1 MASYYIVLSLHILG
15 ATVWAGGH
23 LVLAVTILP
32 DALRQHRAAT
42 VSEFEQRFERIGL
55 PALAVQI
62 VTGLWLAEHLLGSP
76 ANWFDGN
83 SVARTVQV
91 KLGLL
96 IITVGLAVLPET
108 MDGMIDASTTRSP
121 SRPLRRRS
129 GATTAPSSTPM
140 RQVPTGWKMV
150 VAMSPI
156 PRSRSSSVLTCG
168 PGRISSGR

>member
-1 MASYYIVLSLHILG
+1 MASYYIFLSLHILG

-62 VTGLWLAEHLLGSP
+62 VTGLWLAERLLGSP
-76 ANWFDGN
+76 DHWFEGN
-83 SVARTVQV
+83 PVARTVQV

-96 IITVGLAVLPET
+96 AVTVGLAVHASLLGASQIPRRSRGT
-108 MDGMIDASTTRSP
+108 AIARTTTNPTAASTWLTTKLTASVIAP
-121 SRPLRRRS
+121 ERRM
-129 GATTAPSSTPM
+129 AEH
-140 RQVPTGWKMV
+140 
-150 VAMSPI
+150 
-156 PRSRSSSVLTCG
+156 
-168 PGRISSGR
+168 

>member
-1 MASYYIVLSLHILG
+1 MASYYVVLSLHILG

-32 DALRQHRAAT
+32 EALRQRRAAT

-76 ANWFDGN
+76 DHWFEDS

-91 KLGLL
+91 KLALL
-96 IITVGLAVLPET
+96 VVTVGLAVHARFRVIPKLSDATLPT
-108 MDGMIDASTTRSP
+108 LAWHIRIVTLAAVLFVLAGASIRF
-121 SRPLRRRS
+121 
-129 GATTAPSSTPM
+129 G
-140 RQVPTGWKMV
+140 GY
-150 VAMSPI
+150 PI
-156 PRSRSSSVLTCG
+156 FDQ
-168 PGRISSGR
+168 

>member
-23 LVLAVTILP
+23 LVLASTILP

-62 VTGLWLAEHLLGSP
+62 VTGLWLAEHLLGP
-76 ANWFDGN
+76 PNHWFDGN
-83 SVARTVQV
+83 AVARTVQV

-96 IITVGLAVLPET
+96 GVTVGLAIHARFRVIPKLSDETLPTLAWHIRIVTLAAVLFVLA
-108 MDGMIDASTTRSP
+108 GASIRFGGYP
-121 SRPLRRRS
+121 VFEP
-129 GATTAPSSTPM
+129 
-140 RQVPTGWKMV
+140 
-150 VAMSPI
+150 
-156 PRSRSSSVLTCG
+156 
-168 PGRISSGR
+168 

>member
-1 MASYYIVLSLHILG
+1 MASYYVVLSLHILG

-32 DALRQHRAAT
+32 EALREHRAAT

-83 SVARTVQV
+83 AVAR
-91 KLGLL
+91 
-96 IITVGLAVLPET
+96 
-108 MDGMIDASTTRSP
+108 
-121 SRPLRRRS
+121 
-129 GATTAPSSTPM
+129 
-140 RQVPTGWKMV
+140 
-150 VAMSPI
+150 
-156 PRSRSSSVLTCG
+156 
-168 PGRISSGR
+168 